1 MKITLKTLLATAA
14 IALPFSAI
22 AESSDHHMDCMKMHK
37 EMKEG
42 GHHKDCMKMPDKMM
56 KDSKSMEKKQ
66 HQDDIMGKGV
76 VRSIDMDARKIN
88 LTHEPI
94 PALKWPEMTMDLP
107 VTKDVDLSSVKPDD
121 EITFHIVL
129 GEDKVYRITGIT
141 SGTTE
146 HNHTH

>member
-66 HQDDIMGKGV
+66 HQDDIMGKD
-76 VRSIDMDARKIN
+76 R
-88 LTHEPI
+88 HP
-94 PALKWPEMTMDLP
+94 
-107 VTKDVDLSSVKPDD
+107 
-121 EITFHIVL
+121 
-129 GEDKVYRITGIT
+129 
-141 SGTTE
+141 
-146 HNHTH
+146 